1 MKGFCRVYTEIVEN
15 IMRNAAREAALNIVF
30 AKQFNTDYIDTL
42 KKKIYKQFAL
52 EGDDLL
58 FAADLVAT
66 VEEHYDELIC
76 GIEEACHHYR
86 ADRINPTD
94 KSILL
99 IAMAEIKYFNDIPP
113 VVSVSE
119 ATGLARKYSTD
130 TSADF
135 VNGVLAGVINK

>member
-1 MKGFCRVYTEIVEN
+1 
-15 IMRNAAREAALNIVF
+15 MRNAAREAALNIIF
-30 AKQFNTDYIDTL
+30 AKQFNSDCMDAL

-52 EGDDLL
+52 DNDDDLL
-58 FAADLVAT
+58 FATDLVAT
-66 VEEHYDELIC
+66 VEEHYDELIT
-76 GIEEACHHYR
+76 GIEDACHHYR

-99 IAMAEIKYFNDIPP
+99 IAMAEIKYFDDIPP

-119 ATGLARKYSTD
+119 ATGLAKKYSSE

-135 VNGVLAGVINK
+135 VNGVLSGVINK

>member
-1 MKGFCRVYTEIVEN
+1 
-15 IMRNAAREAALNIVF
+15 MRNAAREAALNIIF
-30 AKQFNTDYIDTL
+30 AQQFNSDCLDQL

-52 EGDDLL
+52 EEDDVL

-66 VEEHYDELIC
+66 VEEHYDELIT
-76 GIEEACHHYR
+76 GIEEVCHHYR
-86 ADRINPTD
+86 ADRINPMD

-99 IAMAEIKYFNDIPP
+99 IAMAEIRYFDDIPN

-119 ATGLARKYSTD
+119 AAGLARKYSTD

>member
-1 MKGFCRVYTEIVEN
+1 
-15 IMRNAAREAALNIVF
+15 MRNAAREAALNIIF
-30 AKQFNTDYIDTL
+30 AKQFNSDCMDAL

-52 EGDDLL
+52 DNDDDLL
-58 FAADLVAT
+58 FATDLVAT
-66 VEEHYDELIC
+66 VEEHYQELIT
-76 GIEEACHHYR
+76 GIEDACHHYR

-99 IAMAEIKYFNDIPP
+99 IAMAEIKYFDDIPP

-119 ATGLARKYSTD
+119 ATGLAKKYSSE

-135 VNGVLAGVINK
+135 VNGVLSGVINK

>member
-1 MKGFCRVYTEIVEN
+1 
-15 IMRNAAREAALNIVF
+15 MRNAAREAALNIIF
-30 AKQFNTDYIDTL
+30 AQQFNTDCLDQL
-42 KKKIYKQFAL
+42 KKKIYKQYAL
-52 EGDDLL
+52 EKDEDLL

-66 VEEHYDELIC
+66 VEEHRAELIQ
-76 GIEEACHHYR
+76 GIEEACHHYLEN
-86 ADRINPTD
+86 RINPMD

-99 IAMAEIKYFNDIPP
+99 IAMAEIKYFDEIPP

-135 VNGVLAGVINK
+135 VNGVLSGVINK

>member
-1 MKGFCRVYTEIVEN
+1 
-15 IMRNAAREAALNIVF
+15 MRNEAREAALNIIF
-30 AKQFNTDYIDTL
+30 AQQFNTDYIDAL

-52 EGDDLL
+52 NEEDML

-66 VEEHYDELIC
+66 VEEHRAELIA
-76 GIEEACHHYR
+76 GIEDACHHYR
-86 ADRINPTD
+86 ENRINPTD

-99 IAMAEIKYFNDIPP
+99 IAMAEINYFDEIPP

-119 ATGLARKYSTD
+119 AAGLARKYSAE

-135 VNGVLAGVINK
+135 VNGVLSGVINK

>member
-1 MKGFCRVYTEIVEN
+1 
-15 IMRNAAREAALNIVF
+15 MRNAAREAALNIIF
-30 AKQFNTDYIDTL
+30 AKQFNSECMDAL

-52 EGDDLL
+52 DNDDDLL

-66 VEEHYDELIC
+66 VEEHYEELIQ
-76 GIEEACHHYR
+76 GIEHACHHYR

-99 IAMAEIKYFNDIPP
+99 IAMAEIKYFDEIPP

-119 ATGLARKYSTD
+119 AAGLAKKYSSE